1 MLKRVTARV
10 LFALLRRPW
19 VWKQA
24 ERLYRW
30 YGRHR
35 PAVANIAPAAA
46 GYDAG
51 TVIPEIAPLSAW
63 PSPLSEP
70 RLNLCV
76 PSLSEQHVFGGIATA
91 LHLFDELSAGFDHLR
106 IILTDAA
113 AAPGDIVERYADW
126 KIVTGGD
133 GDCAGRLIFQATDR
147 RGSIPVR
154 KNDYFVATAWWTAWL
169 VRGLLRWQKNEYELR
184 NRRFVYLIQ
193 DYEPGF
199 YAWSSHYVLAEATY
213 RHPEEIVA
221 IFNTRMLREHFE
233 YSGYAFDRVF
243 VFEPRLNEQL
253 AAYRSR
259 SPRRQKERTIMIYG
273 RPSTPRNAFA
283 LIVLALQIWAQSYS
297 RAAAW
302 RVVSVGEP
310 HADIPLEEGIVIE
323 SLGKLALADYAE
335 VLDSAA
341 IGISL
346 MISPHPS
353 YPPLEMASFGVRVI
367 TNGYGPKDLSKLH
380 TGIVSVAVP
389 EPENIARELGRL
401 CDAFES
407 DQWTNQ
413 GGNFIDGTFEDGR
426 GGVFFSPDGILRALG
441 SDPGIAHRVSPQTG
455 AAGLPTG
462 AAAP

>member
-1 MLKRVTARV
+1 MLKRVATRL
-10 LFALLRRPW
+10 LFSALRRPW
-19 VWKQA
+19 VRKQA
-24 ERLYRW
+24 ERLYHW

-35 PAVANIAPAAA
+35 PAVINIAPAAA
-46 GYDAG
+46 GHNAW
-51 TVIPEIAPLSAW
+51 TVIPEIVPLSARR
-63 PSPLSEP
+63 SPLNEP

-91 LHLFDELSAGFDHLR
+91 LQLFDELSAGFDHLR
-106 IILTDAA
+106 ILVTDAA
-113 AAPGDIVERYADW
+113 VSPGDIVKRYTNW
-126 KIVTGGD
+126 KIVAKTD
-133 GDCAGRLIFQATDR
+133 ADCPGRLIFQATDR

-169 VRGLLRWQKNEYELR
+169 VRGLLRWQKSEFALSG
-184 NRRFVYLIQ
+184 RRFAYLIQ

-233 YSGYAFDRVF
+233 YSGYRFDRVF
-243 VFEPRLNEQL
+243 VLEPRLNEQL
-253 AAYRSR
+253 AAHRCR
-259 SPRRQKERTIMIYG
+259 SPRRQKERTILIYG

-283 LIVLALQIWAQSYS
+283 LIVLALQIWAQNYS
-297 RAAAW
+297 GAAAW

-310 HADIPLEEGIVIE
+310 HADIPLGKGIVIK

-335 VLDSAA
+335 ALDTAA

-353 YPPLEMASFGVRVI
+353 YPPLEMAAFGMRVI
-367 TNGYGPKDLSKLH
+367 TNGYGHKDLSKLH
-380 TGIVSVAVP
+380 TGIVSVPVP
-389 EPENIARELGRL
+389 EPENIARELGQL
-401 CDAFES
+401 CDAFEN
-407 DQWTNQ
+407 DPWTNQ
-413 GGNFIDGTFEDGR
+413 GENFINGTFE
-426 GGVFFSPDGILRALG
+426 GGEISFSPDSILRALESDSGTG
-441 SDPGIAHRVSPQTG
+441 SCVTSRTG